1 VVSAEASPGVVMTR
15 VDLDRISHR
24 VQAELAAVYPN
35 RILAQSNPPPSG
47 GVDVKLVFTEYAKGN
62 ALTWLMPAGLGQI
75 RIDANVFLIEP
86 ASNRTVG
93 EFGVSMDF
101 AFGCL
106 YVGTTTVEDVE
117 DGFSLAAI
125 FKTI

>member
-1 VVSAEASPGVVMTR
+1 MPR
-15 VDLDRISHR
+15 DDLDRISHR
-24 VQAELAAVYPN
+24 VQAELGAVYPN

-47 GVDVKLVFTEYAKGN
+47 GVDVKLVFTEYAKGK

-75 RIDANVFLIEP
+75 RIDANVLLIEP

-93 EFGVSMDF
+93 EFEVSMDF
-101 AFGCL
+101 AFGGL
-106 YVGTTTVEDVE
+106 YGGTTTVEDVE
-117 DGFSLAAI
+117 DGFSVAAI